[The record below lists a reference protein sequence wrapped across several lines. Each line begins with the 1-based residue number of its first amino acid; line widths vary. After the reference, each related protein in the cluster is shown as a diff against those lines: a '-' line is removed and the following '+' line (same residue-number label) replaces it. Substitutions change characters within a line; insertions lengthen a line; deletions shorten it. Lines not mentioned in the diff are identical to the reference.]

1 MNPTGDTMI
10 LLLVF
15 TVLGAIIGGIIKYT
29 MLHIL
34 CGAAVGAAIAILLQG
49 GDIDIDDFSDFDFD

>member
-1 MNPTGDTMI
+1 MI